1 MGDFMKLLVAT
12 SLLVFAASCSTA
24 GGGGVTTSGE
34 LNVNAPVTGG
44 VSQSVVGGGTGGAGG
59 TATNTLAL
67 DPAVFADLFGA
78 VANIVHPNAAQLA
91 KVKEKEPELTAEQK
105 AALAGCQANPNS
117 CTIIKN

>member
-1 MGDFMKLLVAT
+1 MGDFMKLSLAI
-12 SLLVFAASCSTA
+12 SLLLFAASCSSSD
-24 GGGGVTTSGE
+24 GGGVTTSAE

-78 VANIVHPNAAQLA
+78 VANIVHPNPAQLA
-91 KVKEKEPELTAEQK
+91 KVKEMESELTAEQK
-105 AALAGCQANPNS
+105 AALAGCQSNPNS
-117 CTIIKN
+117 CTITKN